1 MATAQ
6 EIVDDLERRIA
17 KDNIRFGVCRKD
29 GKHSGIWTAFGSSKG
44 DYYIGARSIM
54 GSTKISL
61 HASGVCRLALTE
73 TQMKL
78 LDAQDLEQPTDR
90 AFVKW
95 RRATTP
101 ASGAV
106 HVASVLFPLDYL
118 HLNAPQGTA
127 KKPIFLFEASE
138 PGHAVEFGFFSR
150 MPTAALEQKLV
161 RIGKPLF
168 RTDLDNGESVSMVVR
183 LVEFDPNVLPTS
195 DRLNKGRRLLLDG
208 DALPEPGTEEHGL
221 TAALWNKPKD
231 RETLRIIEIGG
242 ITLARAPEP
251 APAGS

>member
-1 MATAQ
+1 MTAAKERMPTAQ

-17 KDNIRFGVCRKD
+17 KNNIRFGVCRKD
-29 GKHSGIWTAFGSSKG
+29 GKHSGIWTAFGHNG

-78 LDAQDLEQPTDR
+78 LAAQGLEQPTDR

-118 HLNAPQGTA
+118 HLEAPQTTA

-138 PGHAVEFGFFSR
+138 PGHAVEFGFFFSR
-150 MPTAALEQKLV
+150 MPMADLEKKLV

-168 RTDLDNGESVSMVVR
+168 RSDLDNGESVSMVVR
-183 LVEFDPNVLPTS
+183 LVEFDPSVLPTT
-195 DRLNKGRRLLLDG
+195 DQLNKAGLRLLNRG
-208 DALPEPGTEEHGL
+208 ALPKAGTEERGL
-221 TAALWNKPKD
+221 TAALWNKPD
-231 RETLRIIEIGG
+231 DGESLRILEISGV
-242 ITLARAPEP
+242 TLKAN
-251 APAGS
+251 